1 MLTQSDLLP
10 LWEAGRSLHP
20 LDQGILALTAAFPE
34 AGMPV
39 ADWPLGRR
47 NAALAQLRAALF
59 AGPLRGWTACPG
71 CAERLEFDL
80 DAGLLATDTD
90 LTAEVTHRGMSFRL
104 PTTRDLA
111 AVARLDPAQDPARA
125 LLDRCCLDVPSPARA
140 WQEQDLEAIGE
151 LMSAADPL
159 SDVSLSFRCPACD
172 LLFEESLDLPAHLW
186 MEIEARVRRLLT
198 EVHRLAL
205 AYGWSEREILALSP
219 ARRAVYLGMV
229 GA

>member
-1 MLTQSDLLP
+1 MRMLTQSDLLP

-80 DAGLLATDTD
+80 DAGL
-90 LTAEVTHRGMSFRL
+90 L